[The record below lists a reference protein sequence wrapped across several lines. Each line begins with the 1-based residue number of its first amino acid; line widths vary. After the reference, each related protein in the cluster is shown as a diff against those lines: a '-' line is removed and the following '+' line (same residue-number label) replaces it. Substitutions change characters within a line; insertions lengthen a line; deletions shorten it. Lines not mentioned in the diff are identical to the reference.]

1 MIQPRKVRLA
11 DVITE
16 AKPGFACGDEQTNG
30 VFQIRM
36 NNVTRDG
43 RLDTSKRRL
52 VPHDHKG
59 IPGTVLRDGDV
70 LFNATNSPDLVGKT
84 VVIRNPSE
92 PTVFSNHFIRLRVD
106 TSKLDPSYLARW
118 LNSEFRRGTYK
129 SMCRQWVNQATL
141 GRDTLLGTTIPL
153 LEVSEQRRIAEVLDH
168 VDALREKRR
177 KSIALLDDLTQSIFL
192 DMFRDPRD
200 GMLRETLT
208 LGDVAEIQGGLQVTL
223 KRKTLPISVPYLR
236 VANVHR
242 GGLDLSEIKQM
253 NVTDRELERTALRKG
268 DLLVVEGHGNPSEI
282 GRVAVWDGSI
292 TTCTHQNHL
301 IRVRV
306 DESRMLPEY
315 AESYLNST
323 VGRRHLLRSAKTTSG
338 LNTIS
343 TSTVR
348 SAPVMVPQLPLQE
361 EFRERTRRISSA
373 REKHQAS
380 LAHLDT
386 LFSSIQSRAFRGELW
401 QDDLKDL

>member
-1 MIQPRKVRLA
+1 MSTWPIKELAHVATILRIGINPR
-11 DVITE
+11 DI
-16 AKPGFACGDEQTNG
+16 
-30 VFQIRM
+30 
-36 NNVTRDG
+36 
-43 RLDTSKRRL
+43 
-52 VPHDHKG
+52 
-59 IPGTVLRDGDV
+59 DGD
-70 LFNATNSPDLVGKT
+70 TKYVGLENIESGGRIINVSTAEAAGIESQKYQFT
-84 VVIRNPSE
+84 ADHILYGK
-92 PTVFSNHFIRLRVD
+92 LR
-106 TSKLDPSYLARW
+106 PYLAKIARPNFGGVCSTDI
-118 LNSEFRRGTYK
+118 LPIEPSPAIDRNYLCHFLSQP
-129 SMCRQWVNQATL
+129 SMISKANARATGVNLPRINPAEL
-141 GRDTLLGTTIPL
+141 GKFTVPVPPIA
-153 LEVSEQRRIAEVLDH
+153 VQRRIAEVLDH

-177 KSIALLDDLTQSIFL
+177 KSIALLDDLAQSIFL

-306 DESRMLPEY
+306 DESRMFPEY